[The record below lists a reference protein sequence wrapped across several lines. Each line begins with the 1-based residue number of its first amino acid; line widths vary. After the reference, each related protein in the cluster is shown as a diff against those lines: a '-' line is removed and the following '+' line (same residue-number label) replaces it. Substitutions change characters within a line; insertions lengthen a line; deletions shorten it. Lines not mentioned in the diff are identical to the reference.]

1 MIPESTLPASWLSLR
16 DAFIKAL
23 PSDAAASV
31 GVVVGCS
38 GGADSVAL
46 TRLFVEHWHC
56 SERAGRPS
64 PPIRIAHF
72 NHGLRG
78 DASDG
83 DEQFVRE
90 LAESLGVEAEVGRAS
105 ADRPG
110 DAEAKLR
117 QDRRQFFH
125 DVAARSGC
133 RYVAL
138 AHTADDQAET
148 ILHHLLRGTGT
159 LGLAGMRP
167 ASPLGRDFVLLRPLL
182 QTRREELRRALADR
196 SLTWREDASN
206 QSTRY
211 TRNWIRHDVLPLIHT
226 RFPQAGQALARAAAT
241 QNQLGEM
248 LTRLANEWLEAF
260 VERPAAAAPAQLT
273 ILRPQTGGET
283 DPLRAWPHGEGLAH
297 EHAIIIAACQIAFD
311 AMGWPRRD
319 MNQHHWDRLA
329 AAIANS
335 PATANSITAQSAVSL
350 GHWPGQIEGLQT
362 AERVVLNRSLSTS
375 IARRFDRP

>member
-1 MIPESTLPASWLSLR
+1 MIPESTLPASWLSLC
-16 DAFIKAL
+16 DSFHKAL
-23 PSDAAASV
+23 PSDAAVTV

-46 TRLFVEHWHC
+46 TRLIAEHWHC

-90 LAESLGVEAEVGRAS
+90 LAESLGVEVEVGRPNAE
-105 ADRPG
+105 RPG
-110 DAEAKLR
+110 DAEATLR

-138 AHTADDQAET
+138 AHTVDDQAET

-159 LGLAGMRP
+159 TGMAGMRP
-167 ASPLGRDFVLLRPLL
+167 ASPLGQDFVLLRPLL
-182 QTRREELRRALADR
+182 HTRRADLRRALADR
-196 SLTWREDASN
+196 SQNWREDASN
-206 QSTRY
+206 QSVRY
-211 TRNWIRHDVLPLIHT
+211 TRNWIRHDVLPLIQT
-226 RFPQAGQALARAAAT
+226 RFPQAVQALARAAET

-248 LTRLANEWLEAF
+248 LTKLANEWLEAF
-260 VERPAAAAPAQLT
+260 VERPAAPSPSCLT
-273 ILRPQTGGET
+273 ILRPQTGGAK
-283 DPLRAWPHGEGLAH
+283 DLPRAWPHGEGLAQ
-297 EHAIIIAACQIAFD
+297 EHAIIIAACQNAFD

-319 MNQHHWDRLA
+319 MNHHHWDRLA

-335 PATANSITAQSAVSL
+335 PAGANAITAQPAVSL
-350 GHWPGQIEGLQT
+350 GHWPGHIDGLQT
-362 AERVVLNRSLSTS
+362 AERVVLNRSSSAPITRAL
-375 IARRFDRP
+375 DRP